1 MGSGIARNHLS
12 GLSGL
17 PRCPCGR
24 YAEGATRHTSGL
36 VAQEKFRLTLRSA
49 LRLRLCPRTTGKL
62 IGRSIHALLLPGS
75 PSTSIIPTHL
85 LILPHQPPGFSS

>member
-36 VAQEKFRLTLRSA
+36 VAQWKYRLTLRSA
-49 LRLRLCPRTTGKL
+49 LRLRLRPHTTGEL
-62 IGRSIHALLLPGS
+62 IGRSIHPLLLPGS
-75 PSTSIIPTHL
+75 LLDFHHTDTPLDETSAN
-85 LILPHQPPGFSS
+85 

>member
-1 MGSGIARNHLS
+1 MGSRIARNHLS

-36 VAQEKFRLTLRSA
+36 VAQWKYRLTLRSA
-49 LRLRLCPRTTGKL
+49 LCLRLLPHTTGELNSFSRKL
-62 IGRSIHALLLPGS
+62 NMSEALPPSLGRSWLKFVQKS
-75 PSTSIIPTHL
+75 
-85 LILPHQPPGFSS
+85 